1 MKIGYARVS
10 TEDQTLS
17 LQLDAL
23 QAAGCATVH
32 EDKLSGAAVHRP
44 GLAAALAGCGAGD
57 VLHVWKL
64 DRLGRS
70 MEELVAIVDD
80 LKHRGVGLKVQC

>member
-1 MKIGYARVS
+1 MPDGIVRMSQDIMWRCHPTKCQS
-10 TEDQTLS
+10 KEFLS

-23 QAAGCATVH
+23 QAAGCGTVH

-44 GLAAALAGCGAGD
+44 GLTAALTDCGAGD

-70 MEELVAIVDD
+70 PW
-80 LKHRGVGLKVQC
+80 RS